1 MQYFFDTSAVVK
13 IYHEESGSEAVLP
26 LYNSDELIVLS
37 ELSKVEFLS
46 TVYKKFRANEVNL
59 KTLEA
64 LRHRFL
70 ADTADKFIVIPVASH
85 IIDTALELYERHGE
99 SNHLFS
105 LDALQIATFTAISDN
120 NTIFVCAD
128 KRLTSFVKSL
138 AYSVLEI

>member
-13 IYHEESGSEAVLP
+13 IYHEEKGSHSVLP
-26 LYNSDELIVLS
+26 LYAGKESIILS

-46 TVYKKFRANEVNL
+46 TIYKKFRANEINL

-64 LRHRFL
+64 LRLRFL
-70 ADTADKFIVIPVASH
+70 ADASDKFTVIPVLSP
-85 IIDTALELYERHGE
+85 IIDAAMELYEKYGK

-105 LDALQIATFTAISDN
+105 LDALQIATFTAVSDN
-120 NTIFVCAD
+120 DTVFVCAD

-138 AYSVLEI
+138 EFSVLEL